1 MIEKDG
7 VVEQAFV
14 RLNDEL
20 CEYERATSRSGLLLY
35 IPDHRDEE
43 IVITQ
48 GGKPFIRLFYM
59 SHDEKEELESI
70 FRNAIIRR
78 FNTE

>member
-43 IVITQ
+43 IVITLA
-48 GGKPFIRLFYM
+48 GKPHIELYAPE
-59 SHDEKEELESI
+59 EKEELKHV

-78 FNTE
+78 FNSE

>member
-1 MIEKDG
+1 MIEKDDA
-7 VVEQAFV
+7 VKQAFV

-20 CEYERATSRSGLLLY
+20 CQYERATSRSGLLLY
-35 IPDHRDEE
+35 IPDRQDEE

-48 GGKPFIRLFYM
+48 GGKPHIELYAPE
-59 SHDEKEELESI
+59 EKEELKHV

-78 FNTE
+78 FNSE

>member
-1 MIEKDG
+1 MTERDAIVEK
-7 VVEQAFV
+7 AFI

-20 CEYERATSRSGLLLY
+20 CQYERATSRGGLLLY

-48 GGKPFIRLFYM
+48 GGKPHIELYAPE
-59 SHDEKEELESI
+59 EKEELKHI

-78 FNTE
+78 FNSV

>member
-35 IPDHRDEE
+35 IPDRQDEE

-48 GGKPFIRLFYM
+48 GGKPHIELYAPE
-59 SHDEKEELESI
+59 EKEELKHV

-78 FNTE
+78 FNSE

>member
-1 MIEKDG
+1 MIERDAI
-7 VVEQAFV
+7 VEKAFV

-20 CEYERATSRSGLLLY
+20 CQYERATSRGGLLLY

-43 IVITQ
+43 IVITL
-48 GGKPFIRLFYM
+48 GGKPRILIAEVR
-59 SHDEKEELESI
+59 EKEELKHV

-78 FNTE
+78 FNSE

>member
-1 MIEKDG
+1 MIERDARIKA
-7 VVEQAFV
+7 AFT

-20 CEYERATSRSGLLLY
+20 CQYERATSRSGLLIY

-43 IVITQ
+43 IVITLA
-48 GGKPFIRLFYM
+48 GKPHIELYAPE
-59 SHDEKEELESI
+59 EKEELKHV

-78 FNTE
+78 FNSE

>member
-1 MIEKDG
+1 MTERDAIVEK
-7 VVEQAFV
+7 AFI

-20 CEYERATSRSGLLLY
+20 CQYERATSRGGLLLY

-48 GGKPFIRLFYM
+48 GGKPYIRLFY
-59 SHDEKEELESI
+59 SHHDEKEELKSI
-70 FRNAIIRR
+70 FRMAIIRR
-78 FNTE
+78 FNSE

>member
-1 MIEKDG
+1 MTERDEIVEK
-7 VVEQAFV
+7 AFI

-20 CEYERATSRSGLLLY
+20 CQYDRATSRGGLLLY

-43 IVITQ
+43 IVITL
-48 GGKPFIRLFYM
+48 GGKPHIELYAPE
-59 SHDEKEELESI
+59 EKEELKHV